1 MTLLLH
7 PVDNSTSSFL
17 HQIHLPS
24 TMKLSLKHLLLLSA
38 IVVAS
43 QSYAVCADD
52 AAAEATVEEV
62 EVSSDGGDAAKECAA
77 DDSTCISPPAEEEE
91 EKEVPVVAA
100 AVEEE
105 DPKCP
110 SRPHVIRCAAKYL
123 DTNNNGALER
133 EELDT
138 AMGNVSWI
146 VRGLLKVIGSVDA
159 IMKKCD
165 ADGDGKITIEHDM
178 DATKETCLATCFK
191 RSAFKRLFFPDCTE

>member
-1 MTLLLH
+1 MTLLH

-17 HQIHLPS
+17 HQIHFPS

-52 AAAEATVEEV
+52 AAAEAAVEEV
-62 EVSSDGGDAAKECAA
+62 IEVSSDGGDAAKECAA

-91 EKEVPVVAA
+91 KEVPVVAA
-100 AVEEE
+100 AVEEEE